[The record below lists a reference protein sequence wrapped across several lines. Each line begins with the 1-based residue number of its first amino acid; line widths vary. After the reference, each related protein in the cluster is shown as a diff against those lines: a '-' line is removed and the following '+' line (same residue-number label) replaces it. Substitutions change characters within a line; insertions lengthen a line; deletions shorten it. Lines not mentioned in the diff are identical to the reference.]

1 MRIIGGY
8 YKGRKISE
16 PIDKSTRP
24 PKDMVRESI
33 FNIIEHSK
41 LTYCPIKKE
50 SNILDLYSG
59 VGSFGLECLSR
70 GAKEVYFF
78 EKHVPTVNILK
89 ENIKNLKFENKCK
102 IIEIDIEKIENF
114 FNNINIKF
122 NLVFLDPPFQNKD
135 INVIIDKIYKMKILS
150 DNAII
155 VIHRNKNTK
164 EKYSSNFKE
173 LRVERYGKS
182 KIIFGKFRVF

>member
-8 YKGRKISE
+8 YKGRKILE

-41 LTYCPIKKE
+41 LTYCSIKKE

-70 GAKEVYFF
+70 GAKEVYFV
-78 EKHVPTVNILK
+78 EKHGCWLRYHPSFPFLWLWSYVLAQKSGVAWIL
-89 ENIKNLKFENKCK
+89 F
-102 IIEIDIEKIENF
+102 
-114 FNNINIKF
+114 
-122 NLVFLDPPFQNKD
+122 
-135 INVIIDKIYKMKILS
+135 Y
-150 DNAII
+150 
-155 VIHRNKNTK
+155 
-164 EKYSSNFKE
+164 
-173 LRVERYGKS
+173 
-182 KIIFGKFRVF
+182 

>member
-8 YKGRKISE
+8 YKGRKILE

-41 LTYCPIKKE
+41 LTYCSIKKE

-70 GAKEVYFF
+70 GAKEVYFV
-78 EKHVPTVNILK
+78 EKHVPTLNILK
-89 ENIKNLKFENKCK
+89 KNIKNLKFENKCK
-102 IIEIDIEKIENF
+102 IIEIDIEKIENI

-135 INVIIDKIYKMKILS
+135 INVIIDKIYKMKILNN
-150 DNAII
+150 NAII

-182 KIIFGKFRVF
+182 KIIFGQI